1 MTVWED
7 VDPGLVK
14 AFEGVFDAEIVREWL
29 KVCTLE
35 GHPRARGHASSSFGT
50 RSFSLTPGLDLCPRA
65 WVFHQ
70 KRNSKDIHLACPA
83 HPTPP
88 SCLYCLPCEL
98 PWVCQSRDLWKAE
111 TFSWLPFS
119 PYFGVS
125 KDMEAK
131 SSFPAQ
137 CAMTEAV
144 PG

>member
-35 GHPRARGHASSSFGT
+35 GYPRARGHASSSFGT
-50 RSFSLTPGLDLCPRA
+50 RSFSLTPGLDLCPRT

-111 TFSWLPFS
+111 TFSWLPSLLILAS
-119 PYFGVS
+119 PKIWRPSPLFQHSVL
-125 KDMEAK
+125 
-131 SSFPAQ
+131 
-137 CAMTEAV
+137 
-144 PG
+144 